1 MTEQFLSHFSS
12 HFLCLHMFEKIVRY
26 VPPHTFYLL
35 FKRLEDRFF
44 AASTE
49 CSAGSDDHFIIVH
62 VVVVGAFKI
71 Y

>member
-1 MTEQFLSHFSS
+1 
-12 HFLCLHMFEKIVRY
+12 MFEKIVRY

-62 VVVVGAFKI
+62 VVVVGALKI